1 MELTFKI
8 TPDAPNNESGLSQN
22 DNDGKIHSSNMGY
35 YYIPK
40 NCHVHFA
47 LLKTLNVFSIFSSL
61 ECFPWKLLSYCTGPR
76 NVLSY
81 CTGPRK
87 HVPGGTNFA
96 SWSPFKNIW
105 QPFCFKYTSAEQTA
119 KLENLQNASHNKY
132 TKLHL
137 KIKYL

>member
-1 MELTFKI
+1 MVIFNTYFSIFHHLPYNKI
-8 TPDAPNNESGLSQN
+8 C
-22 DNDGKIHSSNMGY
+22 

-40 NCHVHFA
+40 KLSRSLCTAENIGCFP
-47 LLKTLNVFSIFSSL
+47 IFNSL

-87 HVPGGTNFA
+87 HVPGLTTFA
-96 SWSPFKNIW
+96 SWSPLKKIW
-105 QPFCFKYTSAEQTA
+105 QPFSFSTSTEQTA

-132 TKLHL
+132 TKLHQKQIPVIL
-137 KIKYL
+137 N